1 MKTSVFC
8 RFFRVYDPIM
18 VNSGTANAVSPRPRT
33 RRLVCVMLLTY
44 LALFLQPCAMAMGSS
59 PDQHPDHCHQDVAQ
73 IETVACM
80 SQPSLDCATD
90 DLINDG
96 RDLWKPL
103 SDASFSTLVADLIV
117 HLPADL
123 VSKSAYFSRA
133 PPSGAPPL
141 NIRLCVY
148 LK

>member
-1 MKTSVFC
+1 
-8 RFFRVYDPIM
+8 
-18 VNSGTANAVSPRPRT
+18 
-33 RRLVCVMLLTY
+33 MLLTY

-59 PDQHPDHCHQDVAQ
+59 PDQHPDPCHQDAAQ
-73 IETVACM
+73 TETVACM
-80 SQPSLDCATD
+80 SQPALDCATD

-96 RDLWKPL
+96 RDPWKSL
-103 SDASFSTLVADLIV
+103 SDAPVSTGVADHLI

-123 VSKSAYFSRA
+123 VARSAYFGRA
-133 PPSGAPPL
+133 PPPGAPAL